1 MTILIKNCEY
11 CGHEYVPDEYNAK
24 TQKYCSKKCKER
36 MAWKRQKESGNVRS
50 KKGGYPRAIYIQL
63 WMEARLSDNTAP
75 CHYCKK
81 RLKPERN
88 SFVLDHKIPV
98 SELSTRE
105 EVMNPENLCVCCSEC
120 NVEKSN
126 KYSYE
131 EFLAIKK
138 ETHGGD

>member
-1 MTILIKNCEY
+1 MIKNCEY

-138 ETHGGD
+138 ETHG

>member
-1 MTILIKNCEY
+1 MIKNCEY

>member
-1 MTILIKNCEY
+1 M
-11 CGHEYVPDEYNAK
+11 
-24 TQKYCSKKCKER
+24 
-36 MAWKRQKESGNVRS
+36 
-50 KKGGYPRAIYIQL
+50 
-63 WMEARLSDNTAP
+63 
-75 CHYCKK
+75 
-81 RLKPERN
+81 
-88 SFVLDHKIPV
+88 DHKIPV

>member
-138 ETHGGD
+138 ESHG

>member
-131 EFLAIKK
+131 EFLAIQK
-138 ETHGGD
+138 ETHG

>member
-138 ETHGGD
+138 ETHG